1 MRHGFPCAGSCL
13 DMSSPDVFI
22 VGGGPVG
29 LAAAIAARRKGFSV
43 VLADGCAPPIDKA
56 CGEGI
61 MPDGLTAA
69 ARLGLQLP
77 VSESYAFRGIRFH
90 GENVSV
96 AADFPNGCGRGFRRT
111 VLHGA
116 LADQAERCG
125 VELRWGSTIGDLDG
139 IQARWIVGADGSASR
154 VRAWAGLGSCR
165 RDTQRYGF
173 RRHYQIAP
181 WTDTVE
187 IHWDDGCQIY
197 VTPVG
202 PEEVG
207 VAVIS
212 SDPKLRVH
220 DALPQFP
227 ALAARLSGARES
239 SAERGAVTASRRL
252 RRVVRGHVA
261 LIGDASGSVDAITG
275 EGLCLGF
282 HQALALA
289 DAMECE
295 DLGRYESAHRRLGF
309 RPRFMADF
317 MLTMDRRR
325 WLRKRALPALA
336 SHPELFEG
344 LLAMHVG
351 AARPKD
357 FAVHCLA
364 LGWRILLSSAL

>member
-1 MRHGFPCAGSCL
+1 MN
-13 DMSSPDVFI
+13 PDVFI
-22 VGGGPVG
+22 IGGGPVG
-29 LAAAIAARRKGFSV
+29 LATAIAARRKGFSV
-43 VLADGCAPPIDKA
+43 VLADGCVPPVDKA

-61 MPDGLTAA
+61 MPDGLIAA

-111 VLHGA
+111 VLHQA
-116 LADQAERCG
+116 LADQADRLG
-125 VELRWGSTIGDLDG
+125 VELRWGSTIGEFDSV
-139 IQARWIVGADGSASR
+139 QARWIVGADGSGSR
-154 VRAWAGLGSCR
+154 VRAWAGLGACR
-165 RDTQRYGF
+165 RETQRYGF

-181 WTDTVE
+181 WSDTVE
-187 IHWDDGCQIY
+187 IHWGDGCQIY

-212 SDPKLRVH
+212 SDPKLRLH
-220 DALPQFP
+220 NALRRFP
-227 ALAARLSGARES
+227 ALAARLSGAMES
-239 SAERGAVTASRRL
+239 SAERGAVTASRQL
-252 RRVVRGHVA
+252 RRAVRGNIA
-261 LIGDASGSVDAITG
+261 LIGDAAGSVDAITG

-289 DAMECE
+289 DAMECG
-295 DLGRYESAHRRLGF
+295 DLAGYESAHRQLGF
-309 RPRFMADF
+309 RPRFMANF

-325 WLRKRALPALA
+325 RLRRRALGALA
-336 SHPELFEG
+336 ARPELFGG

-364 LGWRILLSSAL
+364 LGWRMLVSSDL